1 MDKIQCLTKVKRV
14 SARHHL
20 CQRYG
25 YRCISPSGEN
35 QGLDSF
41 YGPDRSFC
49 LGLMFDDTDFVI
61 EFIGRQPQP
70 QQQAQQQAQ
79 RIAHH
84 CSSFRGR
91 IEADNTRILA
101 VYFRKNPID
110 YPKRDF
116 FKHLKK
122 LCQQV
127 PIGTIFYQ
135 YSSCDEVATT
145 TTTTSSSIVGLKS
158 VWKKILL

>member
-14 SARHHL
+14 SASSKHHL

-25 YRCISPSGEN
+25 YRCISPNEEKK
-35 QGLDSF
+35 GLDSF

-61 EFIGRQPQP
+61 EFIGHQQQP
-70 QQQAQQQAQ
+70 QQPQQFEA
-79 RIAHH
+79 IAHH
-84 CSSFRGR
+84 SSSFRGR
-91 IEADNTRILA
+91 IDADNTRIVA
-101 VYFRKNPID
+101 VYFRKTPFD

-116 FKHLKK
+116 FKHLKT

-135 YSSCDEVATT
+135 YSSCDEA
-145 TTTTSSSIVGLKS
+145 SIVDLKS
-158 VWKKILL
+158 IWKKILIS